1 MRRPFRLGLTGSIG
15 MGKSTTAAM
24 FRDEGV
30 PVWDADAVVRHLY
43 APGGAGAEAVARIC
57 PDAIDAD
64 GGVLRDVLRDRF
76 AADPALL
83 DRISVAVHPLVA
95 ADRQR
100 FLADCPADIVV
111 LDIPLLYETGGEQ
124 DCDAVLVV
132 TASPDVQSS
141 RLRARGGM
149 TEAELAAIMARQ
161 MPDADKRGRADY
173 VIETRTPDQARAEVR
188 ALLNHLREGT
198 SDA

>member
-30 PVWDADAVVRHLY
+30 PVWDADEAVRRLY
-43 APGGAGAEAVARIC
+43 APGGAGAQAVARIC
-57 PDAIDAD
+57 PEAIDAD
-64 GGVLRDVLRDRF
+64 GGVLKDVLRDHI
-76 AADPALL
+76 AVDPPLL
-83 DRISVAVHPLVA
+83 DRITAVVHPLVA
-95 ADRQR
+95 ADRQS
-100 FLADCPADIVV
+100 FLAGCPADIVV

-132 TASPDVQSS
+132 TAPPEVQRN

-149 TEAELAAIMARQ
+149 TEAEMAAITARQ

-173 VIETRTPDQARAEVR
+173 VIETRTIDQARAEVR
-188 ALLNHLREGT
+188 ALLKRLRERKR
-198 SDA
+198 DA

>member
-30 PVWDADAVVRHLY
+30 PVWDADEAVRRLY
-43 APGGAGAEAVARIC
+43 APGGAGAAAVARIC
-57 PDAIDAD
+57 PDAIDAE
-64 GGVLRDVLRDRF
+64 GGVLRDVLRDRI
-76 AADPALL
+76 AADPPLL
-83 DRISVAVHPLVA
+83 DRITAVVHPLVA
-95 ADRQR
+95 ANRQR
-100 FLADCPADIVV
+100 FLADCPVDIVV

-124 DCDAVLVV
+124 HCDAVLVV
-132 TASPDVQSS
+132 TAPPEVQRH
-141 RLRARGGM
+141 RLLARGGM

-161 MPDADKRGRADY
+161 MPDADKRARADY

-188 ALLNHLREGT
+188 ALLNHLRERKP
-198 SDA
+198 DA

>member
-30 PVWDADAVVRHLY
+30 PVWDADEAVRRLY
-43 APGGAGAEAVARIC
+43 ASGGAGAEAVARIC
-57 PDAIDAD
+57 PDAIDAE
-64 GGVLRDVLRDRF
+64 GGVLKDVLRDRI
-76 AADPALL
+76 AADPPLL
-83 DRISVAVHPLVA
+83 NRITAVVHPLVA
-95 ADRQR
+95 ADRKR

-132 TASPDVQSS
+132 TAPPEVQRR
-141 RLRARGGM
+141 RLLARGGM
-149 TEAELAAIMARQ
+149 TEAELGAIMARQ
-161 MPDADKRGRADY
+161 MPDADKRKRADY
-173 VIETRTPDQARAEVR
+173 VIETRTLDQTRAEVR
-188 ALLNHLREGT
+188 ALLNDLRERKP
-198 SDA
+198 DA